1 MKMPEL
7 SKSMEQYLET
17 IYDLQKEY
25 GAASVTDIASNR
37 EVKSPS
43 VTYVLR
49 KLKSL
54 GLVNYKRYRSVTLT
68 EQGRE
73 IAEKLEGT
81 HKTLRWFLEMIG
93 VTPEIADEDACELE
107 HLVHRET
114 VEKLAKF
121 VDWMR
126 NANKGTQ
133 CLQTFHSFEH

>member
-1 MKMPEL
+1 MPEL

-17 IYDLQKEY
+17 IYDLQREY
-25 GAASVTDIASNR
+25 GAASVTDIASDR

-68 EQGRE
+68 EQGKE
-73 IAEKLEGT
+73 IAEKLERT

-93 VTPEIADEDACELE
+93 VSPEIADEDACEIE

-114 VEKLAKF
+114 VEKLAQF
-121 VDWMR
+121 VDWMK
-126 NANKGTQ
+126 NTKKGAQ
-133 CLQTFHSFEH
+133 CLQAFHSSEA

>member
-1 MKMPEL
+1 MPEL

-17 IYDLQKEY
+17 IYDLQREY

-73 IAEKLEGT
+73 IAEKLERT

-93 VTPEIADEDACELE
+93 VTPEVADEDACELE
-107 HLVHRET
+107 HLIHRET
-114 VEKLAKF
+114 VEKLAQF

-133 CLQTFHSFEH
+133 CLQAFYSFED

>member
-1 MKMPEL
+1 MPEL
-7 SKSMEQYLET
+7 SKSMEQYLEA
-17 IYDLQKEY
+17 IYDLQREY
-25 GAASVTDIASNR
+25 GAASVTDIASDR

-73 IAEKLEGT
+73 IAEKLERT

-93 VTPEIADEDACELE
+93 VSPEIADEDACEIE

-114 VEKLAKF
+114 VEKLAQF
-121 VDWMR
+121 VDWMK
-126 NANKGTQ
+126 NTKKGAQ
-133 CLQTFHSFEH
+133 CLQAFHSSEA